1 MLKRKSKRVLSIVL
15 AVAMIVGLFPIAA
28 FADGGGE
35 TSVAATSLP
44 TAGEDG
50 VITLTED
57 VTLTAPFTVAQNE
70 KVIIDLNGKKIDAGT
85 NQISLASGSE
95 LIIKDSSNG
104 TGEILA
110 SGQTKAD
117 TGLFLVDN
125 ATLTLNGGKFN
136 AANNNYGVYASNGGK
151 VIVNDG
157 TFTAGYAPL
166 AGNNTTG
173 DMKFEVNGGTLTANY
188 GPAIYMPGQV
198 NLTITN
204 GTLNGGIS
212 LRMGQVNISG
222 GTINAPTTNIDAVKD
237 YYDYSGNAW
246 LADALYVFNGTYT
259 SENEKY
265 GNSLD
270 LNITGGT
277 FNCTNDQ
284 GSAIAI
290 YDLGKVAQSS
300 DVSISGSAV
309 LHSTAEG
316 RSVYQVLSLKDI
328 GVDSPAEG
336 FNNSEYVGKVQSSIT
351 GGTFSSDVSTYVPN
365 GYICKQN
372 AENEKWTV
380 SGISSGQMVVRPES
394 PAEGKVEATLDGV
407 YSGASTDI
415 KDEVNSGES
424 NEGSN
429 IGANGVVVNIAKN
442 DAPTTTSAT
451 LNVTQA
457 AADSLASAP
466 ALTVKTDVGDVQLDA
481 QALDKVAQATDDV
494 AITIEKKDSTDLSA
508 KALYTVEVKS
518 GDENLLP
525 ENAANNG
532 TVTITVAKPDSVENP
547 QAWYVV
553 GEDSSLVYVE
563 KLAANE
569 TTDNKIAI
577 TINHLSSIALT
588 DGNPKNQSVA
598 TVTGSNGELVGHYAD
613 LQEAITAAKGNGTVT
628 LVNSVNLTD
637 GVEVEGTVT
646 LDLNGYTITNDD
658 NWTKDTSV
666 DYLLAVKRSGN
677 LTINDSSANKTGAI
691 ISTNDKIA
699 VAVKLTIKDETGEG
713 DAATLTVNGGTLKA
727 PFYGISGNGMRH
739 NTKLTIKGGT
749 IEGTKG
755 TGIYQPQ
762 DGTVT
767 INGGTITGLTGIE
780 IRSGKLD
787 VSGGTFISTAKKYE
801 AVKNDSGTTVTGA
814 AIAVSQ
820 HTTGKT
826 ITVTVDGGT
835 FEGPKSFVETDVQK
849 VPVGE
854 SSATINKGTFDGEVS
869 SAHFTNFVKG
879 GQFSAPVDTDLLND
893 SLKAQLQSTSNTTA
907 PYSYYTSVQAAV
919 NAAAAGDA
927 ITILVNTNE
936 NVTVSKPVTIVAGA
950 GVTQTGTIS
959 AGNGYDV
966 TVDEN
971 GNIVIVKE
979 PEYNGKYSYEIFTKV
994 GENGTISVD
1003 RYATEGDNV
1012 TITVSPDEAYLLDEL
1027 TVTANGKEVEV
1038 KDNGDG
1044 TYTFKMPSADA
1055 KIVVTFAEDP
1065 DWEPAPEMP
1074 FTDVNEND
1082 WFYDVVLY
1090 AYDNGLMTGVSATE
1104 FAPNQTTT
1112 RGMIVSMLARL
1123 EGVTSAEDAGF
1134 ADVAANDWYATAVN
1148 WAASVGVVNGYEDN
1162 TFRPNAPITREQM
1175 AAILYNYADYKGY
1188 DVSARADLSDYAD
1201 AADVSSWA
1209 EDVLAWA
1216 NAEGLIN
1223 GMTATTIDPQGATTR
1238 AQTAAMFERF
1248 LTAHEA

>member
-15 AVAMIVGLFPIAA
+15 AVAMIAGLFPIAA
-28 FADGGGE
+28 FAEVTPDKNGLVTVSTPE
-35 TSVAATSLP
+35 EFTKAISNDDVTEIQLQSALTISDSISVP
-44 TAGEDG
+44 ENK
-50 VITLTED
+50 TLT
-57 VTLTAPFTVAQNE
+57 
-70 KVIIDLNGKKIDAGT
+70 IDLNGKKIDAGT

-95 LIIKDSSNG
+95 LIIKDSSDG
-104 TGEILA
+104 TGEISA
-110 SGQTKAD
+110 SGQTKEG
-117 TGLFLVDN
+117 TGLFLVDK

-136 AANNNYGVYASNGGK
+136 ATNNNYGVYASNGGK

-222 GTINAPTTNIDAVKD
+222 GTINAPTANIDAVEK

-259 SENEKY
+259 SDNEEY

-277 FNCTNDQ
+277 FNCKNDQ

-309 LHSTAEG
+309 LHSIAEG
-316 RSVYQVLSLKDI
+316 RSAYQVLSLKDI
-328 GVDSPAEG
+328 GVDSPEAG

-365 GYICKQN
+365 GFICKQN
-372 AENEKWTV
+372 AENANWTV
-380 SGISSGQMVVRPES
+380 SGISSGQMVVKPEPS
-394 PAEGKVEATLDGV
+394 AEGNVEATLDGV
-407 YSGASTDI
+407 YSDASTDI
-415 KDEVNSGES
+415 KDEVNSGGS
-424 NEGSN
+424 NEDSN

-451 LNVTQA
+451 LNVTKA
-457 AADSLASAP
+457 AASSLASAP

-481 QALDKVAQATDDV
+481 QALDKVAQATNDV
-494 AITIEKKDSTDLSA
+494 AITIEKKDSTDSSA
-508 KALYTVEVKS
+508 EALYTVKVKS
-518 GDENLLP
+518 GNKNLLP
-525 ENAANNG
+525 ESAANNG
-532 TVTITVAKPDSVENP
+532 TVTITVAKPADVNDL

-553 GEDSSLVYVE
+553 GEDSSLIYVE
-563 KLAANE
+563 KLDANE
-569 TTDNKIAI
+569 ATDNKIAI

-588 DGNPKNQSVA
+588 DGNPENQEVA
-598 TVTGSNGELVGHYAD
+598 TVVDAD
-613 LQEAITAAKGNGTVT
+613 GNLTHHATLQDAVTAAKNGGTIT
-628 LVNSVNLTD
+628 LVKNVKIADQISLPANA
-637 GVEVEGTVT
+637 T
-646 LDLNGYTITNDD
+646 LDGAGHTLTYTGPTEDISGGAFNITYDNVTIND
-658 NWTKDTSV
+658 
-666 DYLLAVKRSGN
+666 
-677 LTINDSSANKTGAI
+677 LTINAGDLKHGVQFYCTEG
-691 ISTNDKIA
+691 
-699 VAVKLTIKDETGEG
+699 GE
-713 DAATLTVNGGTLKA
+713 LNG
-727 PFYGISGNGMRH
+727 
-739 NTKLTIKGGT
+739 
-749 IEGTKG
+749 
-755 TGIYQPQ
+755 
-762 DGTVT
+762 VT
-767 INGGTITGLTGIE
+767 INGGVYTSVIVNGATNVDIIDCVLNPADGAYTNIEYAMGSNVTTIPSMNINNVTFDSSKPAVWADKDTTTRVDNAMTGDQTNEAILAE
-780 IRSGKLD
+780 ILD
-787 VSGGTFISTAKKYE
+787 NITYTSPNGGSL
-801 AVKNDSGTTVTGA
+801 
-814 AIAVSQ
+814 AIAVGFSDNS
-820 HTTGKT
+820 TL
-826 ITVTVDGGT
+826 
-835 FEGPKSFVETDVQK
+835 
-849 VPVGE
+849 VGYEE
-854 SSATINKGTFDGEVS
+854 STY
-869 SAHFTNFVKG
+869 
-879 GQFSAPVDTDLLND
+879 QP
-893 SLKAQLQSTSNTTA
+893 
-907 PYSYYTSVQAAV
+907 PYT
-919 NAAAAGDA
+919 
-927 ITILVNTNE
+927 
-936 NVTVSKPVTIVAGA
+936 
-950 GVTQTGTIS
+950 
-959 AGNGYDV
+959 
-966 TVDEN
+966 
-971 GNIVIVKE
+971 
-979 PEYNGKYSYEIFTKV
+979 GKYSYEIFTTV
-994 GENGTISVD
+994 GDNGAIDVD
-1003 RYATEGDNV
+1003 RYATEGDKV
-1012 TITVSPDEAYLLDEL
+1012 TITISPDEAYMLDEM
-1027 TVTANGKEVEV
+1027 TITSGGKDVEV
-1038 KDNGDG
+1038 TDNGDG
-1044 TYTFKMPSADA
+1044 TYTFTMPSGDV
-1055 KIVVTFAEDP
+1055 KIEVTFAEDP

-1074 FTDVNEND
+1074 FTDVNEGD

-1090 AYDNGLMTGVSATE
+1090 AYDNGLMTGTSADT
-1104 FAPNQTTT
+1104 FAPNTATT

-1201 AADVSSWA
+1201 AASISSWA